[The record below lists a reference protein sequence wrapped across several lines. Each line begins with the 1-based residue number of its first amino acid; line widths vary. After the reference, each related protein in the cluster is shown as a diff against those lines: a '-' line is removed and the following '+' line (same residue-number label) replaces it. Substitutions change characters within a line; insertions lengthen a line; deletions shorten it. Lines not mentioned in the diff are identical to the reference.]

1 MTGDNA
7 TSNDTQTTSMSEL
20 DTNAFK
26 EENRV
31 RCFTHTLNLACR
43 SILKPFS
50 AREKKKKGADTGDG
64 DAEGDT
70 DSIPDLESD
79 TVSFDGAFTDGEG
92 EAEEEEEEEAEDVDG
107 DEGTMAQ
114 DEDEDVGLDGEL
126 DGEEFETFDEE
137 TKEVKKSL
145 DKVCAGAQ
153 VNLLLTTRQIRKLS
167 FAIIHST
174 TILLPGPYD
183 SPRRPH
189 TLELDLRHA
198 LLCTELSCCHRCDH

>member
-50 AREKKKKGADTGDG
+50 AREKKKKGADAGDG
-64 DAEGDT
+64 DTEGDT
-70 DSIPDLESD
+70 DSIPDPESD
-79 TVSFDGAFTDGEG
+79 PVSFDGAFMDGEG

-114 DEDEDVGLDGEL
+114 DEDEEVGLDGEGSWMERSSRPL
-126 DGEEFETFDEE
+126 TRRQKRSKSRL
-137 TKEVKKSL
+137 TKYVLVLKS
-145 DKVCAGAQ
+145 
-153 VNLLLTTRQIRKLS
+153 IYYS
-167 FAIIHST
+167 
-174 TILLPGPYD
+174 LPGRSGS
-183 SPRRPH
+183 SPSLLFILRRSSY
-189 TLELDLRHA
+189 RHGTKSA
-198 LLCTELSCCHRCDH
+198 ASASSRTV